1 MFKLR
6 QGDDC
11 SPKSLPLNGRKP
23 TKIPQHNKECL
34 TTEEAKVIYECLR
47 LDQTVSPIHFS
58 NDFPKLHVVR
68 EAAYMKLD
76 NMLEEHG
83 PLNPYEHMLLNPQHE
98 LPTKTP
104 VLEDFYGMN
113 ETEFGQINTH
123 GMEDWSIMSTEIH
136 YTYRRL

>member
-11 SPKSLPLNGRKP
+11 SPKSLPLTGRKP
-23 TKIPQHNKECL
+23 TTIPQHNKECL

-68 EAAYMKLD
+68 EAAYMKLETCWKS
-76 NMLEEHG
+76 MA
-83 PLNPYEHMLLNPQHE
+83 LLIP
-98 LPTKTP
+98 
-104 VLEDFYGMN
+104 
-113 ETEFGQINTH
+113 
-123 GMEDWSIMSTEIH
+123 MSTCC
-136 YTYRRL
+136 